1 MVGFACTVE
10 TECFECATGL
20 SVGRQLVTPAL
31 TTTMADEEVA
41 DGGLNLLL
49 LAVEEHEARLAG
61 KPQTAASVSVDAR
74 WAPRTPGFKFEFDD
88 GANGANGDV
97 VVRGRKRTTS
107 TTTTKKKKETTT
119 KRKRTTPSTVKENG
133 GKKGRAVSKTKK
145 KSGTRGTAEETA
157 KPTRATLGEAE
168 MAVAVEELAM
178 EHPDLVIEKVRE
190 WTDVALDDVRAR
202 TAALNRSLKRV
213 ESALEL
219 HGQGEKGNDEG
230 EKNEDEARE
239 REMGVVMLKEY
250 ERTLVLEREHLE
262 ETLNRWQAIRTKA
275 EFEAAKLA
283 LRWLDAS
290 NRDSDDDEKDDV
302 MANAVDDDQFD
313 HCSSAYAFLRLAMGA
328 LMEQKT
334 PIKSESA
341 AKAHSPTG
349 VLDMARLLTPP
360 S

>member
-1 MVGFACTVE
+1 MGTRVGD
-10 TECFECATGL
+10 G
-20 SVGRQLVTPAL
+20 G
-31 TTTMADEEVA
+31 DDA

-49 LAVEEHEARLAG
+49 LAAEEHEARLAG
-61 KPQTAASVSVDAR
+61 KPRGRTATASVGER
-74 WAPRTPGFKFEFDD
+74 WTPRTPAFEFEIGDAGAGGAGDD
-88 GANGANGDV
+88 GV
-97 VVRGRKRTTS
+97 HGRKRTAS
-107 TTTTKKKKETTT
+107 TRET
-119 KRKRTTPSTVKENG
+119 KRKKMTPSTVKENR
-133 GKKGRAVSKTKK
+133 GKKGRAVSVKTKVKK
-145 KSGTRGTAEETA
+145 KSDARGADGTTT
-157 KPTRATLGEAE
+157 KTTRATLGEAE

-202 TAALNRSLKRV
+202 AAALNRSLKRV

-219 HGQGEKGNDEG
+219 HGEAKKDHDEG

-239 REMGVVMLKEY
+239 RAMGVQMLKEY
-250 ERTLVLEREHLE
+250 ERTLVLERENLE
-262 ETLNRWQAIRTKA
+262 ETLNRWQAIRTRA

-283 LRWLDAS
+283 LRWLNAS
-290 NRDSDDDEKDDV
+290 NRVGDDDEKDDV
-302 MANAVDDDQFD
+302 MANAMDDDQFD

-334 PIKSESA
+334 PIKSGSA

>member
-1 MVGFACTVE
+1 MNARE
-10 TECFECATGL
+10 TRLFVCL
-20 SVGRQLVTPAL
+20 SFGRRQLVTP
-31 TTTMADEEVA
+31 TWTMGRRDDDVEEGA

-61 KPQTAASVSVDAR
+61 KPRTTAASVSVDAR
-74 WAPRTPGFKFEFDD
+74 WAPRTPGGFKFEFDD
-88 GANGANGDV
+88 DGANGGDDV
-97 VVRGRKRTTS
+97 VVRGRKRTMS
-107 TTTTKKKKETTT
+107 TTTKKKETTT

-133 GKKGRAVSKTKK
+133 GKKGRAVSVKTKTKK
-145 KSGTRGTAEETA
+145 KSGTRGTEETA

-219 HGQGEKGNDEG
+219 HRQGEKGNDEG
-230 EKNEDEARE
+230 ILKEDEARE
-239 REMGVVMLKEY
+239 REMGVIMLKEY

-334 PIKSESA
+334 PIKPELA

>member
-1 MVGFACTVE
+1 MAVE
-10 TECFECATGL
+10 EG
-20 SVGRQLVTPAL
+20 
-31 TTTMADEEVA
+31 A

-61 KPQTAASVSVDAR
+61 KPQTTAAASVSVDAR
-74 WAPRTPGFKFEFDD
+74 WAPRTPGGFKFEFDD
-88 GANGANGDV
+88 DGANGGGDDV
-97 VVRGRKRTTS
+97 VVRGRKRTMS
-107 TTTTKKKKETTT
+107 TTTKKKETTT

-133 GKKGRAVSKTKK
+133 GKKGRAVSVKTKTKK
-145 KSGTRGTAEETA
+145 KSGTRGTEETA

-219 HGQGEKGNDEG
+219 HRQGEKGNDEG

>member
-1 MVGFACTVE
+1 M
-10 TECFECATGL
+10 
-20 SVGRQLVTPAL
+20 GRRDDDGGDAF
-31 TTTMADEEVA
+31 A

-61 KPQTAASVSVDAR
+61 KRRGQTAASVPVVGER
-74 WAPRTPGFKFEFDD
+74 WAPRTPGFKFEIDD
-88 GANGANGDV
+88 GADDDDDDGGGD
-97 VVRGRKRTTS
+97 VRGRKRTMS
-107 TTTTKKKKETTT
+107 TTIKKETRV

-133 GKKGRAVSKTKK
+133 GKKGCAVSVKTKTKK
-145 KSGTRGTAEETA
+145 KRGTEETV
-157 KPTRATLGEAE
+157 KPTRAMLGEAE

-202 TAALNRSLKRV
+202 AAALNRSLKRV

-219 HGQGEKGNDEG
+219 HGEGEKGKDEG

>member
-1 MVGFACTVE
+1 M
-10 TECFECATGL
+10 
-20 SVGRQLVTPAL
+20 GRRDD
-31 TTTMADEEVA
+31 ADDGGDAFA
-41 DGGLNLLL
+41 DGGLNMLL
-49 LAVEEHEARLAG
+49 LAVEEYEARLAG
-61 KPQTAASVSVDAR
+61 KRRGQTAASVPVGER
-74 WAPRTPGFKFEFDD
+74 WAPRTPGFKFEIDD
-88 GANGANGDV
+88 GAGDDDDD
-97 VVRGRKRTTS
+97 VRGRKRTMS
-107 TTTTKKKKETTT
+107 TTIKKETRV

-133 GKKGRAVSKTKK
+133 GKKGRAVSVKTETKK
-145 KSGTRGTAEETA
+145 KSGTRGTEETV
-157 KPTRATLGEAE
+157 KPTRAMLGEAE

-202 TAALNRSLKRV
+202 AAALNRSLKRV

-219 HGQGEKGNDEG
+219 HGEGEKDNDEG

-239 REMGVVMLKEY
+239 REMGVIMLKEY

-290 NRDSDDDEKDDV
+290 NRDSDDDEKDNI

-334 PIKSESA
+334 PIKSGSA
-341 AKAHSPTG
+341 AKTHSPTG